1 MATKVTIEINFN
13 RALSQ
18 AERLESM
25 AEELRQIADR
35 QLTESLQ
42 QLSAGW
48 TGDSASAYFRKGER
62 LAEKI
67 RNHAKQLSD
76 AAAVIR
82 KMAATTYRAEMHNLE
97 IANTRTY

>member
-1 MATKVTIEINFN
+1 MAANATIQMNFS
-13 RALSQ
+13 RAVSQ
-18 AERLESM
+18 AEKLEAM

-35 QLTESLQ
+35 QLTESMQ

-48 TGDSASAYFRKGER
+48 TGDSASAYLSKGAR

-67 RNHAKQLSD
+67 RNHAKQLDD

-82 KMAATTYRAEMHNLE
+82 KMAANIYRAEMHNLE